1 MTPPPE
7 KIRLVLCISTKS
19 CNANGAVNPLYQR
32 LVEAL
37 GEPDD
42 FRSTRTVRWEV
53 ANCLDRCGQGPNL
66 VWYPEGRWSHFTT
79 WEQVEAIIAEFLAL
93 RQTCGEV

>member
-7 KIRLVLCISTKS
+7 KIRLVLCISTKN
-19 CNANGAVNPLYQR
+19 CNSNGAVNPLYQR
-32 LVEAL
+32 LSEAL

-53 ANCLDRCGQGPNL
+53 ANCLDRCGDGPNL

-79 WEQVEAIIAEFLAL
+79 LEQLTTIIAEFLAL
-93 RQTCGEV
+93 RQTHEDA